1 MEYQIHGRKQL
12 QNSKVAV
19 PADIYNKEGQLVKI
33 EFTTPSGEHIVDA
46 IWDDRDEQTSENRVK
61 FREWAYRLI
70 KQKDYEVKT

>member
-1 MEYQIHGRKQL
+1 MEYQIHGRNQL

-19 PADIYNKEGQLVKI
+19 PVDIYNKEGQLVKI
-33 EFTTPSGEHIVDA
+33 EFNTTSGEHIIDA
-46 IWDDRDEQTSENRVK
+46 VWDDREEQTSENRVK

>member
-1 MEYQIHGRKQL
+1 MTGQ
-12 QNSKVAV
+12 KVAV
-19 PADIYNKEGQLVKI
+19 PTDIYNKDGQLVKI

-46 IWDDRDEQTSENRVK
+46 LWDDREEQTSENRVK